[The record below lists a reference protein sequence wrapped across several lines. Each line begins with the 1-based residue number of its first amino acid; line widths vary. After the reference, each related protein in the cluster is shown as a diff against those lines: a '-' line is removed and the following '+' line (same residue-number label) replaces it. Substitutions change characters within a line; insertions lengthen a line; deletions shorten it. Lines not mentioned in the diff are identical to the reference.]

1 MRQVTLLFPLWA
13 ILLGGAMMWPGI
25 FVGFKESI
33 VPLLGLVMFG
43 MGMTLT
49 VEEFAQALRRPR
61 IVAVGV
67 ALQYL
72 VMPLAAFVVAK
83 ALGFQPELVA
93 GMILVGS
100 APGGTA
106 SNVICWLG
114 RGDVALSITLTTLS
128 TLLAVVLTPVLTW
141 FYLGQS
147 VDVPF
152 WGMMASV
159 AKVVLLPVA
168 AGVAI
173 NRLGGRRLK
182 PVAEWFPAV
191 SVVAIVLII
200 AIIVA
205 LNRDRLADMGIIV
218 AVGVA
223 LHNLIGMSAGYG
235 AAWWLGYEEKVR
247 RTLAI
252 EVGMQNS
259 GLAVALAVKH
269 FTPMAAL
276 PGAVFSVWH
285 NLSGSALASW
295 WRSRTALSRR
305 TE

>member
-1 MRQVTLLFPLWA
+1 MRTLILLFPLWA
-13 ILLGGAMMWPGI
+13 LLLSATAFAVPGLFVPWKGA
-25 FVGFKESI
+25 I

-43 MGMTLT
+43 MGMTLS
-49 VEEFAQALRRPR
+49 VADFAQAVARPR

-72 VMPLAAFVVAK
+72 VMPLAAFVVAT
-83 ALGFQPELVA
+83 AFAFPPELTA
-93 GMILVGS
+93 GMILVGT

-106 SNVICWLG
+106 SNVITWLAK
-114 RGDVALSITLTTLS
+114 GDVALSITLTTVS
-128 TLLAVVLTPVLTW
+128 TLLAVVLTPALTW
-141 FYLGQS
+141 LYLGQS
-147 VDVPF
+147 VEVPF
-152 WGMMASV
+152 WGMMIDV

-168 AGVAI
+168 AGVAL
-173 NRLGGRRLK
+173 NRVGGRRLA
-182 PVAEWFPAV
+182 PLAELFPAV
-191 SVVAIVLII
+191 SVGGIVLII

-205 LNRDRLADMGIIV
+205 LNRERLADMGMTV
-218 AVGVA
+218 AVAVA
-223 LHNLIGMSAGYG
+223 LHNLIGMAAGYG
-235 AAWWLGYEEKVR
+235 AARRLGYPEAVC

-285 NLSGSALASW
+285 NLSGSAMASW
-295 WRSRTALSRR
+295 WRRG
-305 TE
+305 